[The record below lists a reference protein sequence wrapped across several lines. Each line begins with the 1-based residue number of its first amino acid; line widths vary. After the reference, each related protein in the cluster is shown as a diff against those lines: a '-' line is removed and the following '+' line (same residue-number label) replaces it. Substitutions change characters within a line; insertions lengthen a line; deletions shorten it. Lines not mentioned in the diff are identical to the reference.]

1 MSAIVLN
8 SNANSALIN
17 TINASSSKMNPNV
30 YSSPPIFPS
39 SSTVWQKTESSSGSI
54 GANNTLTFDLM
65 KYGIAEQMLLCYT
78 KDTNGT
84 AAYDF
89 LNVIERVELLSS
101 SKVIDTLTNYD
112 ILALASDLD
121 FSQYNTCNKSFI
133 GARGAATSN
142 LICVPLVFSF
152 FKSVNTNLNL
162 QFNEPMSVR
171 VRFGA
176 KINYGSAAANDST
189 LSSCYLRMRY
199 KAYNEADY
207 SEVLTQ
213 NYNESELNQ
222 LVRTMYDENVVN
234 TGTINAGANNGDKGT
249 PIELKNTDCV
259 NSFYVILRQVDAT
272 KPTAPDAI
280 SRIRFTASGQEIFD
294 LSGEELF
301 WSKLSMNGF
310 SVRGSYDADKTGNV
324 VKIQLG
330 RYEYPALDTHQT
342 NTMSLRELNNPKIQV
357 FFTNGSAANASFD
370 ICVVEEA
377 LSIVSTIS
385 SSGRV
390 QQSLSN

>member
-39 SSTVWQKTESSSGSI
+39 SATVWQKTESSSGSI

-84 AAYDF
+84 IAYDF
-89 LNVIERVELLSS
+89 LDVIDRVELLSS

-121 FSQYNTCNKSFI
+121 FSQYTTCSKSFI
-133 GARGAATSN
+133 AARDAGNA

-176 KINYGSAAANDST
+176 KINYGKVAGTDST

-222 LVRTMYDENVVN
+222 LVKTMYDENIVN
-234 TGTINAGANNGDKGT
+234 SGTVNADATNGDKGT

-259 NSFYVILRQVDAT
+259 NSFYVTLRAVDAT
-272 KPTAPDAI
+272 KPSAPQPI

-294 LSGEELF
+294 LSGEELY
-301 WSKLSMNGF
+301 WSRLALNGF
-310 SVRGSYDADKTGNV
+310 SVRSSVDTDATGNV

-330 RYEYPALDTHQT
+330 RYEYPTLENHQS

-357 FFTNGSAANASFD
+357 FFTNKTTANATFD